1 MKYSIEIKE
10 SARKGAV
17 EAFLYYE
24 DKQPNLGDRF
34 LDKMALLLLLL
45 LLLLLNEISKHPKH
59 YPEKYKQF
67 RQALIKPFP
76 YIIIFEMVDY
86 TIVVYKVINAKR
98 NPKKFY
104 KVN

>member
-10 SARKGAV
+10 SAKKGAV

-24 DKQPNLGDRF
+24 DQQVDLGNRF
-34 LDKMALLLLLL
+34 LDKME
-45 LLLLLNEISKHPKH
+45 LLLNDISKHPKL

-76 YIIIFEMVDY
+76 YLIVFEIIQTQI
-86 TIVVYKVINAKR
+86 IVYKVILAKR
-98 NPKKFY
+98 HPHKIY
-104 KVN
+104 K

>member
-1 MKYSIEIKE
+1 MKYQLEIKE

-17 EAFLYYE
+17 DAFLYYE
-24 DKQPNLGDRF
+24 DQQEKLGDRF
-34 LDKMALLLLLL
+34 LDKME
-45 LLLLLNEISKHPKH
+45 LLLNDISRHPKL

-76 YIIIFEMVDY
+76 YLIIFE
-86 TIVVYKVINAKR
+86 IIQSKIIVYKVILAKR

-104 KVN
+104 K